1 MSFAVVLGAESTRN
15 QLRRITMPTTQKTQK
30 QKFLQ
35 LSVVATLALS
45 SQSLQAADDLTFS
58 RAMLQNVALTHLRN
72 SAIADS
78 ILDSMTRKSFH
89 SNYGQKT
96 AVGELKEAEETIR
109 NRDYDYEAIEIY
121 VAGKVA
127 KEKAQIAKLEEKVQ
141 ALTEQHNALQE
152 KATQAAIE
160 EEKAK
165 QKAILI
171 EKAKVIAEQKAKS
184 ALQAKIQAH
193 QREKARLAREES
205 LAKNKAQAKI
215 QAQER
220 EQIATRN
227 RQRDTQLN
235 EQVAQAKQLQAKI
248 AQAKQAKANL
258 ARTLEQERARI
269 DSQVRQLQKE
279 YEEDTQIK
287 NPTSMQKSRQ
297 KERQREIANLN
308 TKLKDLSAKTKQDS
322 QSQDIIITNNER
334 ELAKV
339 DVSQKEIKSA
349 YERDIAGI
357 KEQNKQEYQAQLKE
371 IAKQY
376 YLEPLDTKA
385 ELESLRQE
393 HTQIEVAKA
402 QNTEIK
408 LPQASISAIQ
418 TRIKALY
425 QQPNQGKNPEI
436 AQTKNQI
443 AEAQKKLEEKAAYF
457 TAQAKLEQDRQ
468 KQLELDSVRVDLS
481 EVNKIRL
488 KGVDL
493 DKQDWTNQQILDAL
507 DRIFIPYYGDKK
519 QHFFLVPYA
528 LHSYLNEKSSI
539 KGDDIGG
546 GVLLGIE
553 RNLGPLAGRIG
564 GYVGYEFG
572 YLNTTVEGGVSNV
585 DTSIHNHGVNGGLTY
600 FKPFAT
606 SGTNEWFF
614 KTSLRG
620 GGRFMTYNN
629 VNVYGN
635 ITTTLGSA
643 KPNMI
648 KAWNVGIDMRAG
660 KKFYSVRRN
669 SYFSPEFGI
678 SYDMLQT
685 LKWDSVSVNG
695 NKESIK
701 EHSFHLP
708 QARVQIHYQKA
719 FRNTF
724 KFSATLGGVYNILN
738 TPSVSYYIDSNSTT
752 TPTSKG
758 VDLPAIYGVADLNA
772 HWALKSNTEITFGYT
787 GAYFS
792 TAVSSAV
799 FLKIA
804 KWF

>member
-1 MSFAVVLGAESTRN
+1 MSFAVVLGAESTKN

-152 KATQAAIE
+152 KATQVAIE

-205 LAKNKAQAKI
+205 LAKSKAQAKI

-220 EQIATRN
+220 EQIANRN

-235 EQVAQAKQLQAKI
+235 EQVAQAKQLQVKI
-248 AQAKQAKANL
+248 AQAKQTKANL

-339 DVSQKEIKSA
+339 DASQKEIKSA
-349 YERDIAGI
+349 YERDIASI

-436 AQTKNQI
+436 TQTKNQI
-443 AEAQKKLEEKAAYF
+443 AEAQKRLEEKAAYF

-585 DTSIHNHGVNGGLTY
+585 DTSIYNHGVNGGLTY

-629 VNVYGN
+629 VNIYGN
-635 ITTTLGSA
+635 TTTNLGSA
-643 KPNMI
+643 KPDMI

-660 KKFYSVRRN
+660 KKFYSVKRN

-701 EHSFHLP
+701 EHFFHLP

-758 VDLPAIYGVADLNA
+758 VDLPAVYGVADLNA

>member
-1 MSFAVVLGAESTRN
+1 MSFAVVLGAESTKN

-205 LAKNKAQAKI
+205 LAKSKAQAKI

-248 AQAKQAKANL
+248 AQAKQTKANL

-339 DVSQKEIKSA
+339 DASQKEIKSA

-393 HTQIEVAKA
+393 HTQIEVTKA
-402 QNTEIK
+402 QNTEIN

-443 AEAQKKLEEKAAYF
+443 IEAQKKLEEKAAYF

-468 KQLELDSVRVDLS
+468 KQLELDSVRADLS

-528 LHSYLNEKSSI
+528 LHSYLNDKSDI
-539 KGDDIGG
+539 KGNDIGG
-546 GVLLGIE
+546 GILLGVE

-572 YLNTTVEGGVSNV
+572 YLNTSVIGDLSNIS
-585 DTSIHNHGVNGGLTY
+585 TNIYNHAINGGLTY

-606 SGTNEWFF
+606 SGTNEWFL
-614 KTSLRG
+614 KANLHI
-620 GGRFMTYNN
+620 GGRFVTYNN
-629 VNVYGN
+629 DPINKN
-635 ITTTLGSA
+635 LPIENTGSA
-643 KPNMI
+643 KPDMM
-648 KAWNVGIDMRAG
+648 KVWNIGVDMRAG
-660 KKFYSVRRN
+660 KKFYSVSRN
-669 SYFSPEFGI
+669 SYFSPEFGV

-685 LKWDSVSVNG
+685 LKWDSVNMGG
-695 NKESIK
+695 NREHIK
-701 EHSFHLP
+701 ENSFHLP

-738 TPSVSYYIDSNSTT
+738 TPRVSYIGSTQQ
-752 TPTSKG
+752 PASKI

-772 HWALKSNTEITFGYT
+772 HWALKRNTELTFGYT

-799 FLKIA
+799 FFKIA

>member
-1 MSFAVVLGAESTRN
+1 MSFAVVLGAESTKN

-78 ILDSMTRKSFH
+78 ILDSMMRKSFH

-171 EKAKVIAEQKAKS
+171 EKAKIIAEQKAKS
-184 ALQAKIQAH
+184 ALQVKIQAH
-193 QREKARLAREES
+193 QREKARLSREES
-205 LAKNKAQAKI
+205 LAKSKAQAKI

-220 EQIATRN
+220 EQISARN

-248 AQAKQAKANL
+248 AQAKQTKANL
-258 ARTLEQERARI
+258 ARTLEQERVRI

-339 DVSQKEIKSA
+339 DASQKEIKSA

-425 QQPNQGKNPEI
+425 NQPNQGKNPEI

-546 GVLLGIE
+546 GILLGIE

-585 DTSIHNHGVNGGLTY
+585 DTSIYNHGVNGGLTY
-600 FKPFAT
+600 FKPFST

-620 GGRFMTYNN
+620 GGRFMAYNAN
-629 VNVYGN
+629 T
-635 ITTTLGSA
+635 TTTLGSA
-643 KPNMI
+643 KPDMI

-660 KKFYSVRRN
+660 KKFYSVKRN

-678 SYDMLQT
+678 SYDMVQT

-738 TPSVSYYIDSNSTT
+738 TPSVSYYIDSTNST

-758 VDLPAIYGVADLNA
+758 VDLPVVYGVADLNA
-772 HWALKSNTEITFGYT
+772 HWALKRNTELTFGYT

>member
-1 MSFAVVLGAESTRN
+1 MSFAVVLGAESTKN

-35 LSVVATLALS
+35 LSVVATLALA
-45 SQSLQAADDLTFS
+45 SQSLQAADNPTFS
-58 RAMLQNVALTHLRN
+58 SAMLQNVALTHLRN
-72 SAIADS
+72 NAITDS

-96 AVGELKEAEETIR
+96 AVSGLKEAEETIK

-141 ALTEQHNALQE
+141 SLTEQHNALQE
-152 KATQAAIE
+152 KATQVAIE

-184 ALQAKIQAH
+184 ALQVKIQAH

-205 LAKNKAQAKI
+205 LAKSKAQAKI

-235 EQVAQAKQLQAKI
+235 EQLAQAKQLQAQI
-248 AQAKQAKANL
+248 AQAKQTKANL

-269 DSQVRQLQKE
+269 DSQTRQLQKE
-279 YEEDTQIK
+279 YEEDAQIK

-322 QSQDIIITNNER
+322 QSQDIIITNSER

-339 DVSQKEIKSA
+339 NASQKEIKSA
-349 YERDIAGI
+349 YERDIANI
-357 KEQNKQEYQAQLKE
+357 KEQNRQEYQAQLKE

-393 HTQIEVAKA
+393 HTQIEVTKA
-402 QNTEIK
+402 QNTEIN

-443 AEAQKKLEEKAAYF
+443 IEAQKKLEEKAAYF

-468 KQLELDSVRVDLS
+468 KQLELDSVRADLS

-528 LHSYLNEKSSI
+528 LHSYLNEKSDI
-539 KGDDIGG
+539 KGNDIGG
-546 GVLLGIE
+546 GILLGVE

-572 YLNTTVEGGVSNV
+572 YLNTSVIGDLSNIS
-585 DTSIHNHGVNGGLTY
+585 TNIYNHAINGGLTY

-606 SGTNEWFF
+606 SGTNEWFL
-614 KTSLRG
+614 KANLHI
-620 GGRFMTYNN
+620 GGRFVTYNN
-629 VNVYGN
+629 DPINKN
-635 ITTTLGSA
+635 LPIENTGSA
-643 KPNMI
+643 KPDMM
-648 KAWNVGIDMRAG
+648 KVWNIGVDMRAG
-660 KKFYSVRRN
+660 KKFYSVSRN
-669 SYFSPEFGI
+669 SYFSPEFGV

-685 LKWDSVSVNG
+685 LKWDSVNMG
-695 NKESIK
+695 ENREHIK
-701 EHSFHLP
+701 ENSFHLP

-738 TPSVSYYIDSNSTT
+738 TPRVSYIGSTQQ
-752 TPTSKG
+752 PASKI

-772 HWALKSNTEITFGYT
+772 HWALKRNTELTFGYT

-799 FLKIA
+799 FFKIA

>member
-1 MSFAVVLGAESTRN
+1 
-15 QLRRITMPTTQKTQK
+15 MPTTQKTQNP
-30 QKFLQ
+30 KFLR
-35 LSVVATLALS
+35 LSVVATLALA
-45 SQSLQAADDLTFS
+45 SQSLQAADEFTFS
-58 RAMLQNVALTHLRN
+58 SAMLQNMAFTHLRN
-72 SAIADS
+72 NVIADK

-96 AVGELKEAEETIR
+96 AVSGLKEAEETIR

-127 KEKAQIAKLEEKVQ
+127 KEKAQISKLEEKVQ
-141 ALTEQHNALQE
+141 ALTQQHSTLQE
-152 KATQAAIE
+152 KDTQVAID

-165 QKAILI
+165 QKSALI
-171 EKAKVIAEQKAKS
+171 EKAKVLAEQKAKS

-205 LAKNKAQAKI
+205 LAKSKAQAKI

-220 EQIATRN
+220 DQIATRN
-227 RQRDTQLN
+227 KQRDTQLN
-235 EQVAQAKQLQAKI
+235 EQVAQAKQLQAQI
-248 AQAKQAKANL
+248 AQAKQTKANL

-269 DSQVRQLQKE
+269 DSQIRQLQKD

-287 NPTSMQKSRQ
+287 NPTSMQKNRQ
-297 KERQREIANLN
+297 KERQRDIANLN

-322 QSQDIIITNNER
+322 QSQDIIITNSER
-334 ELAKV
+334 ELTKV
-339 DVSQKEIKSA
+339 NASQQEIKSA
-349 YERDIAGI
+349 YERDIANI
-357 KEQNKQEYQAQLKE
+357 KEQNKQEYQAQMAQ
-371 IAKQY
+371 IAKEY

-402 QNTEIK
+402 QNTEIN

-418 TRIKALY
+418 ARIKALY

-436 AQTKNQI
+436 RQTQNQI

-507 DRIFIPYYGDKK
+507 DRIFIPYYGDRK
-519 QHFFLVPYA
+519 QHFFFVPYA
-528 LHSYLNEKSSI
+528 LHTHLSEKSSI
-539 KGDDIGG
+539 KGNDIGG

-553 RNLGPLAGRIG
+553 HNLGPLAGKIG

-572 YLNTTVEGGVSNV
+572 YLNTTVVGGLSNV
-585 DTSIHNHGVNGGLTY
+585 DTNVYSHGVNGGLTY

-606 SGTNEWFF
+606 SGTNEWFL
-614 KTSLRG
+614 KTNLRG
-620 GGRFMTYNN
+620 GGRFITYDN
-629 VNVYGN
+629 VNIYGN
-635 ITTTLGSA
+635 QPTTLSDA
-643 KPNMI
+643 KPDMM
-648 KAWNVGIDMRAG
+648 KAWNVGLDIRAG
-660 KKFYSVRRN
+660 KKFYSVKRN

-678 SYDMLQT
+678 SYDILQT
-685 LKWDSVSVNG
+685 LKWDSVSVSG
-695 NKESIK
+695 GKESIK

-719 FRNTF
+719 FGNTF
-724 KFSATLGGVYNILN
+724 RFSATLGGVYNILN
-738 TPSVSYYIDSNSTT
+738 TPSVSYYVESAQQA
-752 TPTSKG
+752 SKR
-758 VDLPAIYGVADLNA
+758 VDLPAFYGVADLNA
-772 HWALKSNTEITFGYT
+772 HWALKSNTEMIFGYT

-799 FLKIA
+799 FLKVA

>member
-1 MSFAVVLGAESTRN
+1 MSFAVVLGAESTKN

-35 LSVVATLALS
+35 LSVVATLALA
-45 SQSLQAADDLTFS
+45 SQSLQATDNPTFS
-58 RAMLQNVALTHLRN
+58 SAMLQNVALTHLRN
-72 SAIADS
+72 NAITDS

-96 AVGELKEAEETIR
+96 AVGGLKEAEETIK

-141 ALTEQHNALQE
+141 VLTQQHNALQE
-152 KATQAAIE
+152 KATQVAIE

-184 ALQAKIQAH
+184 ALQVKIQAH

-205 LAKNKAQAKI
+205 LAKSKAQAKI

-220 EQIATRN
+220 EQISTRN

-235 EQVAQAKQLQAKI
+235 EQVAQAKQLQAQI
-248 AQAKQAKANL
+248 AQAKQTKANL

-269 DSQVRQLQKE
+269 DLQTRQLQKE
-279 YEEDTQIK
+279 YEEDAQIK

-322 QSQDIIITNNER
+322 QSQDIIITNSER

-339 DVSQKEIKSA
+339 NASQKEIKSA
-349 YERDIAGI
+349 YERDIANI

-393 HTQIEVAKA
+393 HTQIEVTKA
-402 QNTEIK
+402 QNTEIN

-443 AEAQKKLEEKAAYF
+443 IEAQKKLEEKAAYF

-468 KQLELDSVRVDLS
+468 KQLELDSVRADLS

-528 LHSYLNEKSSI
+528 LHSYLNEKSDI
-539 KGDDIGG
+539 KGNDIGG
-546 GVLLGIE
+546 GVLIGIE

-572 YLNTTVEGGVSNV
+572 YLSTNV
-585 DTSIHNHGVNGGLTY
+585 AGDSRNMDTNIYNHAINGGLTY

-606 SGTNEWFF
+606 SGTNEWFL
-614 KTSLRG
+614 KANLHG
-620 GGRFMTYNN
+620 GGRF
-629 VNVYGN
+629 VVSN
-635 ITTTLGSA
+635 IKTNLDIPQQNPA
-643 KPNMI
+643 NANPDMMKV
-648 KAWNVGIDMRAG
+648 WNIGVDMRAG
-660 KKFYSVRRN
+660 KKFYSVSRN
-669 SYFSPEFGI
+669 SYFSPEFGL

-685 LKWDSVSVNG
+685 LKWDSVNMLG
-695 NKESIK
+695 EREHIK

-738 TPSVSYYIDSNSTT
+738 TPRISYIGSTQQ
-752 TPTSKG
+752 PASKI

-772 HWALKSNTEITFGYT
+772 HWALKRNTELTFGYT

-799 FLKIA
+799 FFKIA

>member
-1 MSFAVVLGAESTRN
+1 MSFAVVLGAESTKN

-205 LAKNKAQAKI
+205 LAKSKAQAKI

-248 AQAKQAKANL
+248 AQAKQTKANL

-339 DVSQKEIKSA
+339 DASQKEIKSA

-546 GVLLGIE
+546 GILLGIE

-629 VNVYGN
+629 VNIYGN
-635 ITTTLGSA
+635 TPTTLGSA
-643 KPNMI
+643 KPDMI

-660 KKFYSVRRN
+660 KKFYSVKRN

-758 VDLPAIYGVADLNA
+758 VDLPAVYGVADLNA

>member
-1 MSFAVVLGAESTRN
+1 MSFAVVLNAESTKN
-15 QLRRITMPTTQKTQK
+15 QLRRITMPTTQNPQK
-30 QKFLQ
+30 KKFLQ
-35 LSVVATLALS
+35 LSVVATLALA
-45 SQSLQAADDLTFS
+45 SQSLQAADNPTFS
-58 RAMLQNVALTHLRN
+58 SAMLQNVALTHLRN
-72 SAIADS
+72 NAITDS

-96 AVGELKEAEETIR
+96 AVGGLKEAEENIK

-141 ALTEQHNALQE
+141 ALTQQHSELQE
-152 KATQAAIE
+152 KATQVAIE

-165 QKAILI
+165 QKAALI
-171 EKAKVIAEQKAKS
+171 EKAKIIAEQKAKS
-184 ALQAKIQAH
+184 ALQVKIQAH

-205 LAKNKAQAKI
+205 LAKSKAQAKI

-220 EQIATRN
+220 EQFAARN
-227 RQRDTQLN
+227 KQRDTQLN
-235 EQVAQAKQLQAKI
+235 EQAAQAKQLQSQI
-248 AQAKQAKANL
+248 TQAKQTKANL
-258 ARTLEQERARI
+258 ARTLEQERARM
-269 DSQVRQLQKE
+269 DSQTRQLQKE
-279 YEEDTQIK
+279 YEEDAQIK

-322 QSQDIIITNNER
+322 QSQDIIITNAER

-339 DVSQKEIKSA
+339 NTAQKEIKSA
-349 YERDIAGI
+349 YERDIASI
-357 KEQNKQEYQAQLKE
+357 KEQNRQEYQAQLKE

-376 YLEPLDTKA
+376 YLEPLDTKT

-468 KQLELDSVRVDLS
+468 KQLELDSVRTDLS

-519 QHFFLVPYA
+519 QHFFIVPYA
-528 LHSYLNEKSSI
+528 LHSYLNEKATL
-539 KGDDIGG
+539 KGNDIGG
-546 GVLLGIE
+546 GILLGIE

-572 YLNTTVEGGVSNV
+572 YLSTTAEGGVSNV
-585 DTSIHNHGVNGGLTY
+585 DTNIYNHAINGGLTY

-620 GGRFMTYNN
+620 GGRFMTYND
-629 VNVYGN
+629 VNIYGN
-635 ITTTLGSA
+635 QPQSLGNA
-643 KPNMI
+643 KPDMM

-660 KKFYSVRRN
+660 KKFYSVKRN

-685 LKWDSVSVNG
+685 LKWDSVSVYG
-695 NKESIK
+695 QRESIK

-719 FRNTF
+719 LRNTF

-758 VDLPAIYGVADLNA
+758 VDLPAVYGVADLNA
-772 HWALKSNTEITFGYT
+772 HWALKRNTELTFGYT

-799 FLKIA
+799 FFKIA

>member
-1 MSFAVVLGAESTRN
+1 MSFAVVLGAESTKN

-127 KEKAQIAKLEEKVQ
+127 KEKVQIAKLEEKVQ
-141 ALTEQHNALQE
+141 ALSEQHSALQE

-184 ALQAKIQAH
+184 ALQVKIQAH
-193 QREKARLAREES
+193 QREKARLAREET
-205 LAKNKAQAKI
+205 LAKNKAQTKI

-227 RQRDTQLN
+227 KQRDTQLN
-235 EQVAQAKQLQAKI
+235 EQLAQTKQLQAQI
-248 AQAKQAKANL
+248 SQAKQAKSNL

-269 DSQVRQLQKE
+269 DSQTRQLQKE
-279 YEEDTQIK
+279 YEEDAQIK
-287 NPTSMQKSRQ
+287 NPTSMQKNRQ

-308 TKLKDLSAKTKQDS
+308 NKLKDLSAKTKQDS
-322 QSQDIIITNNER
+322 QSQDIIITNSER

-339 DVSQKEIKSA
+339 NAAQKEIKSA
-349 YERDIAGI
+349 YERDIASI
-357 KEQNKQEYQAQLKE
+357 REQNKQEYQAQIKE

-408 LPQASISAIQ
+408 LVQATISAIQ

-425 QQPNQGKNPEI
+425 NQPNQGKNPEI

-443 AEAQKKLEEKAAYF
+443 VESQKKLEEKAAYF

-519 QHFFLVPYA
+519 QHFFIVPYA

-546 GVLLGIE
+546 GILLGIE

-572 YLNTTVEGGVSNV
+572 HLNTNVAGDAKNIDSN
-585 DTSIHNHGVNGGLTY
+585 IYNHAINAGLTY

-614 KTSLRG
+614 KTNLHG
-620 GGRFMTYNN
+620 GGNFVDFNTKF
-629 VNVYGN
+629 N
-635 ITTTLGSA
+635 IDVVGSNTPSTTNA
-643 KPNMI
+643 EPNMM

-660 KKFYSVRRN
+660 KKFYSVKRN
-669 SYFSPEFGI
+669 SYFSPEFGV

-685 LKWDSVSVNG
+685 LRWDSVNMLG
-695 NKESIK
+695 GRESIR
-701 EHSFHLP
+701 ENSFHLP

-738 TPSVSYYIDSNSTT
+738 TPKVQYINSSSQPASKVVS
-752 TPTSKG
+752 
-758 VDLPAIYGVADLNA
+758 LPAVYGVADLNA
-772 HWALKSNTEITFGYT
+772 HWALKRNTEITFGYT

-792 TAVSSAV
+792 TAVSSAF